1 VIFVA
6 DDAITSLL
14 EHPTHLLLMAGD
26 ASGRLHWLALP
37 PTPR

>member
-14 EHPTHLLLMAGD
+14 EHPTVPVLMAGD
-26 ASGRLHWLALP
+26 ASGRLHGLALP